1 MKLWFL
7 MTICAAA
14 LAGQPVFN
22 VKDYGA
28 TGRKQDNARRELQ
41 AAIDA

>member
-7 MTICAAA
+7 MTVCASA
-14 LAGQPVFN
+14 LAAQPAFN

-28 TGRKQDNARRELQ
+28 TGVKADNATG
-41 AAIDA
+41 AI